1 MQKQLENKCE
11 EIESRERRNNLRI
24 YSVPEKCE
32 GNNMMDFVENV
43 IREKLDCTELRTD
56 DTIRTAVK
64 RKLDN
69 RILAIVS
76 RELVAAEGHYHR
88 SCYRLYTKDAAP
100 VAASSAPDGEDIDE
114 TNDDGVQYD
123 AAEKQSYSELFSF
136 IREELF
142 LNPAVVPLIDF
153 TARLVSRMNG
163 LGIAKQ
169 STKKHICRKLE
180 SEFGEALHIIQN
192 DKGKVLLYPDNLSLS
207 KLAKAHQA
215 LQAELQVMRSAKT
228 EDTISKA
235 ALRMRDD
242 VKKHLMQYCS

>member
-1 MQKQLENKCE
+1 M
-11 EIESRERRNNLRI
+11 
-24 YSVPEKCE
+24 
-32 GNNMMDFVENV
+32 
-43 IREKLDCTELRTD
+43 
-56 DTIRTAVK
+56 
-64 RKLDN
+64 
-69 RILAIVS
+69 
-76 RELVAAEGHYHR
+76 H
-88 SCYRLYTKDAAP
+88 TKDAAP
-100 VAASSAPDGEDIDE
+100 VAAISAPDGEDINE

-163 LGIAKQ
+163 LGITKVKS
-169 STKKHICRKLE
+169 STKKHMRRLLE

-215 LQAELQVMRSAKT
+215 LQAELHVMKSVKT
-228 EDTISKA
+228 EDSISKA
-235 ALRMRDD
+235 ALRM
-242 VKKHLMQYCS
+242 